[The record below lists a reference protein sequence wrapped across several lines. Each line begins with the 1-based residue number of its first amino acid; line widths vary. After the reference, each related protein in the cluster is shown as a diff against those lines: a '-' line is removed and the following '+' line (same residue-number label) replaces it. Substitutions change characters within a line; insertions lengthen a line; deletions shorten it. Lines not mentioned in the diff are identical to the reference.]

1 VMAPSLERALIA
13 ATFALGVAL
22 PAMIR
27 LAL

>member
-1 VMAPSLERALIA
+1 MMAPALERALVA

-22 PAMIR
+22 PALIR